1 MKTILEYIN
10 NDSLSNHI
18 HIDYAIYEN
27 AGLYNGV
34 EELSHFLTNKIRSHQ
49 DKEFV
54 IEYNSDDKQLSKMHN
69 IFFNKIILDCV
80 RDKNNRNEG
89 EYIINNKVD
98 YNVNTKQF
106 NFIVIKLSLS
116 LKHNDTEVY
125 QRLLHELTHAWDNYN
140 SFKKGTTSLKHAVLD
155 SNYKNI
161 LKAFDDETNYKH
173 TIGQI
178 LYFTS
183 DIELNGFMAE
193 FAGYLYDYIDNNTI
207 DDPHTAV
214 KIVKQS
220 ELYKNYKNIGVWV
233 TALYNDD
240 KRIPNK
246 FKTLLY
252 NEYNKI
258 NKTDYTE
265 YKISKI
271 LYNKYVKIN
280 NKIESNMGKLCSRY
294 VKELT
299 IK

>member
-18 HIDYAIYEN
+18 YIDYGIYEN
-27 AGLYNGV
+27 AGLYNGI

-49 DKEFV
+49 EKNFD
-54 IEYNSDDKQLSKMHN
+54 IEYNNSDIELSKFNN
-69 IFFNKIILDCV
+69 IFFNKIILSCE
-80 RDKNNRNEG
+80 RSQKFKNEG
-89 EYIINNKVD
+89 EYIINDIVD
-98 YNVNTKQF
+98 YNNETKTF
-106 NFIVIKLSLS
+106 NFVKIKLTLS
-116 LKHNDTEVY
+116 LKHNGTEVY

-140 SFKKGTTSLKHAVLD
+140 AIKKGSTTLKQALLNTQYSD
-155 SNYKNI
+155 I
-161 LKAFDDETNYKH
+161 LKAFDDNTKH
-173 TIGQI
+173 KKIIGQI
-178 LYFTS
+178 LYFIN
-183 DIELNGFMAE
+183 DIEVNSFMAE
-193 FAGYLYDYIDNNTI
+193 FAGYLYNYIDDNTI
-207 DDPHTAV
+207 PDPHTAI
-214 KIVKQS
+214 KIIKQS
-220 ELYKNYKNIGVWV
+220 ELYKNYKNIGAWV

-240 KRIPNK
+240 KRISNQ

-258 NKTDYTE
+258 NKTNYTE

-280 NKIESNMGKLCSRY
+280 NKIESNIGKLCSRY